1 MDSVYQLQLPGL
13 MRELRREE
21 VVWEEEERKKE
32 EKQGRGE
39 KNSSFYPQGNQE
51 VKNFQIGKGSYS

>member
-1 MDSVYQLQLPGL
+1 

-39 KNSSFYPQGNQE
+39 KNSFFYPQGNQE